1 MNNLH
6 RELAPLS
13 DAAWA
18 DLEDEVKQTFRR
30 HIAGRR
36 FVEMPEPRGY
46 EFSSLTTGRVK
57 ETGTDVETWTE
68 VYAGPCRFPRADA
81 GGRVVVTGET
91 ITPASPT
98 VKVPWHVEGVRPD
111 DRVTCT
117 ASISPGMVGRVLW
130 VTDTSPRTFQSAV
143 NLTCREVR

>member
-1 MNNLH
+1 MATPDWLTEA
-6 RELAPLS
+6 REVQESVQLDSCRIDRP
-13 DAAWA
+13 
-18 DLEDEVKQTFRR
+18 
-30 HIAGRR
+30 
-36 FVEMPEPRGY
+36 
-46 EFSSLTTGRVK
+46 TGIHFDR

-81 GGRVVVTGET
+81 AGRVVVTGET

>member
-1 MNNLH
+1 MATPDWLTEA
-6 RELAPLS
+6 REVQESVQLDSCRIDRP
-13 DAAWA
+13 
-18 DLEDEVKQTFRR
+18 
-30 HIAGRR
+30 
-36 FVEMPEPRGY
+36 
-46 EFSSLTTGRVK
+46 TGTHFDR

-117 ASISPGMVGRVLW
+117 ESISPGMVGRVLW

>member
-1 MNNLH
+1 MATPDWLTEA
-6 RELAPLS
+6 REVQESVQLDSCRIDRP
-13 DAAWA
+13 
-18 DLEDEVKQTFRR
+18 
-30 HIAGRR
+30 
-36 FVEMPEPRGY
+36 
-46 EFSSLTTGRVK
+46 TGTHFDR

-117 ASISPGMVGRVLW
+117 ESISPGMVGRVLL

>member
-1 MNNLH
+1 MATPDWLTEA
-6 RELAPLS
+6 REIQESVQLDSCRIDRP
-13 DAAWA
+13 
-18 DLEDEVKQTFRR
+18 
-30 HIAGRR
+30 
-36 FVEMPEPRGY
+36 
-46 EFSSLTTGRVK
+46 TGTHFDR

-117 ASISPGMVGRVLW
+117 ESISPGMVGRVLW

>member
-1 MNNLH
+1 MATPDWLTEA
-6 RELAPLS
+6 REIQESVQLDSCRIDRP
-13 DAAWA
+13 
-18 DLEDEVKQTFRR
+18 
-30 HIAGRR
+30 
-36 FVEMPEPRGY
+36 
-46 EFSSLTTGRVK
+46 TGTHFDR

-117 ASISPGMVGRVLW
+117 ESISPAMVGRVLW

>member
-1 MNNLH
+1 MATPDWLGEA
-6 RELAPLS
+6 REIQESVQL
-13 DAAWA
+13 DACRI
-18 DLEDEVKQTFRR
+18 DRPT
-30 HIAGRR
+30 GTR
-36 FVEMPEPRGY
+36 FDR
-46 EFSSLTTGRVK
+46 
-57 ETGTDVETWTE
+57 ETGEDVETWTE

-81 GGRVVVTGET
+81 AGRVVVTGET

-98 VKVPWHVEGVRPD
+98 VKLPWHVEGVRPD

-117 ASISPGMVGRVLW
+117 ESISPGMVGRVLW

>member
-1 MNNLH
+1 MATPDWLT
-6 RELAPLS
+6 
-13 DAAWA
+13 DARKIQEGAMF
-18 DLEDEVKQTFRR
+18 DSCRIDR
-30 HIAGRR
+30 
-36 FVEMPEPRGY
+36 P
-46 EFSSLTTGRVK
+46 TGTHFDR

-81 GGRVVVTGET
+81 AGRVVVTGET
-91 ITPASPT
+91 ITPASPA

>member
-1 MNNLH
+1 MATPDWLTEA
-6 RELAPLS
+6 REIQESVQLDSCRIDRP
-13 DAAWA
+13 
-18 DLEDEVKQTFRR
+18 
-30 HIAGRR
+30 
-36 FVEMPEPRGY
+36 
-46 EFSSLTTGRVK
+46 TGTHFDR

-117 ASISPGMVGRVLW
+117 ESISPGMVGRILW

>member
-1 MNNLH
+1 MFDSC
-6 RELAPLS
+6 RIDRP
-13 DAAWA
+13 
-18 DLEDEVKQTFRR
+18 
-30 HIAGRR
+30 
-36 FVEMPEPRGY
+36 
-46 EFSSLTTGRVK
+46 TGIHFDR

-68 VYAGPCRFPRADA
+68 VYTGPCRFPRADA
-81 GGRVVVTGET
+81 AGRVVVTGET

-117 ASISPGMVGRVLW
+117 ASISPGMAGRVLW

>member
-1 MNNLH
+1 MATPDWLTEA
-6 RELAPLS
+6 REIQESVQL
-13 DAAWA
+13 DACRIERSETVF
-18 DLEDEVKQTFRR
+18 DR
-30 HIAGRR
+30 
-36 FVEMPEPRGY
+36 
-46 EFSSLTTGRVK
+46 

-81 GGRVVVTGET
+81 AGRVIVTGET

-117 ASISPGMVGRVLW
+117 DSISPGMVGRVLW

>member
-1 MNNLH
+1 MATPDWLAEA
-6 RELAPLS
+6 REVQESVQLDSCRIDRP
-13 DAAWA
+13 
-18 DLEDEVKQTFRR
+18 
-30 HIAGRR
+30 
-36 FVEMPEPRGY
+36 
-46 EFSSLTTGRVK
+46 TGIHFDR

-117 ASISPGMVGRVLW
+117 ESISPGMVGRVLW